1 MYAFYNTS
9 NFGKVVNMK
18 KLFWLLIGVFYCGMA
33 QAQMPYI
40 EEVRALGAIAG
51 QGLACGSAKYDTF
64 ELLARAI
71 LLTKSPS
78 DKLQSDA
85 IYAYSEEKA
94 NAYISKEMDG
104 FYDCAAINRRFDKQD
119 IFKAVLYGD
128 GTIKMPDGQI
138 LTPRNPYDARLIYK
152 NNKEREAA
160 KAIYD
165 GVQAQIIKVDVK
177 DDAIAQA
184 NGALSPPTVGRIRRS
199 AN

>member
-1 MYAFYNTS
+1 
-9 NFGKVVNMK
+9 MK
-18 KLFWLLIGVFYCGMA
+18 KVLLSVLMLFAATSV

-51 QGLACGSAKYDTF
+51 QGLACGSEKYDTF

-85 IYAYSEEKA
+85 IYAYSEAKA
-94 NAYISKEMDG
+94 NAYMSKEMDG
-104 FYDCAAINRRFDKQD
+104 FYECAQINRRFDSQD

-128 GTIKMPDGQI
+128 GTIKMPDGKI

-165 GVQAQIIKVDVK
+165 GVNATITKVNVV
-177 DDAIAQA
+177 DDNIARA
-184 NGALSPPTVGRIRRS
+184 NGVDLPPPTVGRIRRR
-199 AN
+199 